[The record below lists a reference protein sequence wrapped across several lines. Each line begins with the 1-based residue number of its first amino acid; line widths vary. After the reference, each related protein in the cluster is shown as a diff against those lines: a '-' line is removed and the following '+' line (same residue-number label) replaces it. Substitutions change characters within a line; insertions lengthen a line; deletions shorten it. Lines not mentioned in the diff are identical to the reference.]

1 MTKSEM
7 IRSIVKD
14 NLSLTNEQIKQQV
27 RAKYGT
33 TVETNLIISIV
44 GSEKDR
50 RVLANTEGH
59 VRKKAKEL
67 LNCCDNDYHHARN
80 VLQIVRDELC

>member
-1 MTKSEM
+1 MNKSEM

-14 NLSLTNEQIKQQV
+14 NLSMTNEQIKQQV

-59 VRKKAKEL
+59 IRKKAREYL
-67 LNCCDNDYHHARN
+67 RCCEDDYHHARN
-80 VLQIVRDELC
+80 VLQIVRDELI

>member
-1 MTKSEM
+1 MNKSEM
-7 IRSIVKD
+7 IRNIVKD

-59 VRKKAKEL
+59 IRKRAKEYL
-67 LNCCDNDYHHARN
+67 KCCDYDYHHARN
-80 VLQIVRDELC
+80 ILQIVRDELI